1 MQIRGE
7 ITLLYKYH
15 HISRNIYYFDCYSV
29 LLVDY
34 LDCATPIPIMCN
46 TAKIMQLGLTSAFG
60 NILWITTNYFLEKH
74 LESSLLF
81 FVSKLK
87 NNYQTWN
94 SFNYTLS
101 FLT

>member
-1 MQIRGE
+1 MGIFTALKEVFSGKTKLANVPA
-7 ITLLYKYH
+7 IL
-15 HISRNIYYFDCYSV
+15 SVYFYCYSV

-34 LDCATPIPIMCN
+34 LDCRTPIPIMCN

-60 NILWITTNYFLEKH
+60 NILLITIHYFLEKH

-94 SFNYTLS
+94 SFC
-101 FLT
+101 